1 MNNEIDLLDELE
13 REERDERLAANGGGA
28 GAALGVLLTMV
39 IGCGLV
45 FAAYKLGQRKTV
57 DEPPLIAA
65 NELPIKVEPI
75 DVGGAIIPNTDNFAN
90 AMIDGSCPALAV
102 DGSADA
108 DYVLRDGVI
117 VEGNLPDRTIDQASI
132 NSETRE
138 IRREVTQL
146 TDLATKNSIDGEPS
160 LAVDGVPDRTN
171 ELNLVAGAEIAPG
184 SGPSL
189 DDLVAQGAAE
199 QAAIATAAITPLET
213 TETAIITPIE
223 TVIAPVDTVIATATP
238 SLDGAEADAPQGTK
252 IAMRM
257 PTPKPA
263 LGRTLTNRTVTAEV
277 QPSITN
283 TLTPPDLAPQRVRPA
298 IEPAIAR
305 ITPTPPAVPRTP
317 QLAQPVPQLPTN
329 PAVRQ
334 VRIPPQP
341 IGDAQVQLGAHASP
355 QEVRGRWAAIK
366 GRNGDL
372 LGPLGLKVT
381 PVQTA
386 DGRQLFLMRVGPL
399 RDAGRAAQL
408 CQALAGR
415 GIDCFVP
422 ERR

>member
-57 DEPPLIAA
+57 DEPPMLTASD
-65 NELPIKVEPI
+65 LPIKVAPV
-75 DVGGAIIPNTDNFAN
+75 DAGGSVIPNTDNLAN
-90 AMIDGSCPALAV
+90 AMIDGSRPALAG
-102 DGSADA
+102 DDSSGS
-108 DYVLRDGVI
+108 DYVIRDGVI
-117 VEGNLPDRTIDQASI
+117 VEANLPDRAIDQASI
-132 NSETRE
+132 SAETRE

-146 TDLATKNSIDGEPS
+146 NDLEMKASIDGEPT
-160 LAVDGVPDRTN
+160 LVIDGAPDRTN
-171 ELNLVAGAEIAPG
+171 ELNMVAGAEVAPG

-189 DDLVAQGAAE
+189 DELVAQAAAE
-199 QAAIATAAITPLET
+199 KVAAATGGIQT
-213 TETAIITPIE
+213 TPIVTDVAAPAPVE
-223 TVIAPVDTVIATATP
+223 TVIAAAAPLDEAAT
-238 SLDGAEADAPQGTK
+238 DAPQVAQ
-252 IAMRM
+252 IAMPM
-257 PTPKPA
+257 PLPKPA
-263 LGRTLTNRTVTAEV
+263 LGRTLPNLTTVAEA
-277 QPSITN
+277 QPTITN
-283 TLTPPDLAPQRVRPA
+283 VLNPPDLAPQRTRPA

-305 ITPTPPAVPRTP
+305 IRPTPPAEPRTP
-317 QLAQPVPQLPTN
+317 ELAQPVPQLPSN
-329 PAVRQ
+329 PGIQR

-366 GRNGDL
+366 GRNPDL

-386 DGRQLFLMRVGPL
+386 DGRQLFLMRIGPL

>member
-28 GAALGVLLTMV
+28 GAALGVLLTMI

-65 NELPIKVEPI
+65 NEAPIKIAP
-75 DVGGAIIPNTDNFAN
+75 DDTGGSVIPNTDNLAN
-90 AMIDGSCPALAV
+90 AMIDGSRPALAS
-102 DGSADA
+102 DGTTGS
-108 DYVLRDGVI
+108 DYVLRDGVV
-117 VEGNLPDRTIDQASI
+117 VEGNLPDRAIDQASI
-132 NSETRE
+132 NAETRD

-146 TDLATKNSIDGEPS
+146 TDLAMKSSIDGEPS
-160 LAVDGVPDRTN
+160 LSIDGAPDRTN
-171 ELNLVAGAEIAPG
+171 ELNMVAGAEVAPG

-189 DDLVAQGAAE
+189 DDLVAQAAAE
-199 QAAIATAAITPLET
+199 KVAASTVQTLPVSVESATPAPV
-213 TETAIITPIE
+213 E
-223 TVIAPVDTVIATATP
+223 TVIASVTAP
-238 SLDGAEADAPQGTK
+238 DDADADAPQVTQ

-263 LGRTLTNRTVTAEV
+263 LGRTLPNRTASAETR
-277 QPSITN
+277 PTITN
-283 TLTPPDLAPQRVRPA
+283 TVTPPDLAPQRARPI

-305 ITPTPPAVPRTP
+305 ITPTPPPEPRTP
-317 QLAQPVPQLPTN
+317 QLAQPVPQLPSN
-329 PAVRQ
+329 PGIQR

-355 QEVRGRWAAIK
+355 QEVRGRWAAIR
-366 GRNGDL
+366 GRNNDL
-372 LGPLGLKVT
+372 LGQLGLKVT

-422 ERR
+422 QRR

>member
-57 DEPPLIAA
+57 DEPPMIAA
-65 NELPIKVEPI
+65 NDLPIKVAPV
-75 DVGGAIIPNTDNFAN
+75 DAGGSEIPNTDNLAN
-90 AMIDGSCPALAV
+90 AMIDGSRPALAV
-102 DGSADA
+102 DGTTGS

-117 VEGNLPDRTIDQASI
+117 VEGNLPDRSIDQASI
-132 NSETRE
+132 NAETRE

-146 TDLATKNSIDGEPS
+146 NDLATKTSLDGEPV
-160 LAVDGVPDRTN
+160 LVVDGAPDRTN
-171 ELNLVAGAEIAPG
+171 ELNMVAGAEVAPG

-189 DDLVAQGAAE
+189 DELVAQVEAEKVAA
-199 QAAIATAAITPLET
+199 ATAGET
-213 TETAIITPIE
+213 IVTQPVTQDLAPAPIE
-223 TVIAPVDTVIATATP
+223 TVIASASSTVDAA
-238 SLDGAEADAPQGTK
+238 LDAPQVTQ
-252 IAMRM
+252 IAMRL

-263 LGRTLTNRTVTAEV
+263 LGRTLPNRTTVAEA
-277 QPSITN
+277 QPTITN
-283 TLTPPDLAPQRVRPA
+283 IVNPPDLAPARTRPA

-305 ITPTPPAVPRTP
+305 VTPIPPPQPQTP
-317 QLAQPVPQLPTN
+317 QLAQPVPQLPSN
-329 PAVRQ
+329 PAIQR

-366 GRNGDL
+366 NRNLDL

-386 DGRQLFLMRVGPL
+386 DGQQLFLMRVGPL
-399 RDAGRAAQL
+399 RDGNHAAQL
-408 CQALAGR
+408 CQALGGR

-422 ERR
+422 QRR

>member
-57 DEPPLIAA
+57 DEPPMIAA
-65 NELPIKVEPI
+65 NDLPIKVAPV
-75 DVGGAIIPNTDNFAN
+75 DAGGSTIPNTDNLAN
-90 AMIDGSCPALAV
+90 AMIDGSRPALAA
-102 DGSADA
+102 DDSTGS
-108 DYVLRDGVI
+108 DYVLRDGVV
-117 VEGNLPDRTIDQASI
+117 VEGNLPDRAIDQASI
-132 NSETRE
+132 NAETRE

-146 TDLATKNSIDGEPS
+146 NDLAMKASIDGEPS
-160 LAVDGVPDRTN
+160 LAIDGAPDRTN
-171 ELNLVAGAEIAPG
+171 ELNMVAGSEVAPG

-189 DDLVAQGAAE
+189 DELVAQAEAEKVAA
-199 QAAIATAAITPLET
+199 ATAGQITPALT
-213 TETAIITPIE
+213 DSAAPAPVE
-223 TVIAPVDTVIATATP
+223 TVIASAIPQDDAAADT
-238 SLDGAEADAPQGTK
+238 PQVTQ

-263 LGRTLTNRTVTAEV
+263 LGRTLPNLTAAAE
-277 QPSITN
+277 PRPTITN

-305 ITPTPPAVPRTP
+305 ITPTPPAQPRTP

-329 PAVRQ
+329 PGIQR

-366 GRNGDL
+366 GRNTDL